1 MKFKDLIWKFDNW
14 NGNTRVNDDNL
25 KTICEGLTSDVALRK
40 ELRELEVR
48 SFGFYNGVFCV
59 RLATE

>member
-1 MKFKDLIWKFDNW
+1 MKFKQLIWKIDNW
-14 NGNTRVNDDNL
+14 NGYTRVNDNNL
-25 KTICEGLTSDVALRK
+25 KTICEGLTSEGALKK
-40 ELRELEVR
+40 ELRELEVK